1 VIFFYEI
8 DIYDVNIPLF
18 VYENINSIIESM
30 IVKELCYKN
39 IIDLNYGQ
47 NYFIARNK
55 YKNSIVG
62 AISIMQNWAKKRDR
76 KQLN

>member
-1 VIFFYEI
+1 
-8 DIYDVNIPLF
+8 
-18 VYENINSIIESM
+18 M